1 MDDILMM
8 GIEGDTSGCPPLP
21 AKAWAS
27 AILDNLRSEVAEG
40 SARSETEVPWQVL
53 TLAIHAREAGVVTRE
68 GIVPMARITWLEG
81 PSDDTDFDYRLEWFS
96 TKADENGFSPAD
108 TGAVESAVDEV
119 LAENVDMIRD
129 RGMGA
134 MGPLMGA
141 VMGKLGGAADGKV
154 VSDILKEKISNMV
167 EE

>member
-1 MDDILMM
+1 M
-8 GIEGDTSGCPPLP
+8 
-21 AKAWAS
+21 
-27 AILDNLRSEVAEG
+27 
-40 SARSETEVPWQVL
+40 
-53 TLAIHAREAGVVTRE
+53 
-68 GIVPMARITWLEG
+68 
-81 PSDDTDFDYRLEWFS
+81 EWFS

>member
-1 MDDILMM
+1 MM
-8 GIEGDTSGCPPLP
+8 GIEGDASGCPPLP

-27 AILDNLRSEVAEG
+27 AILDNLRAEVADG
-40 SARSETEVPWQVL
+40 SGRSESEVPWPVL
-53 TLAIHAREAGVVTRE
+53 KLAIHAREAGIVTRE
-68 GIVPMARITWLEG
+68 GVVPMARMLWLDG
-81 PSDDTDFDYRLEWFS
+81 PSVDSDFDQSLEWFS
-96 TKADENGFSPAD
+96 TKVDENGFAPAE
-108 TGAVESAVDEV
+108 TGAVEAAVDEV
-119 LAENVDMIRD
+119 LFENADMIRE

-154 VSDILKEKISNMV
+154 VSSILKEKISNMV

>member
-1 MDDILMM
+1 MY
-8 GIEGDTSGCPPLP
+8 
-21 AKAWAS
+21 K
-27 AILDNLRSEVAEG
+27 R
-40 SARSETEVPWQVL
+40 Q
-53 TLAIHAREAGVVTRE
+53 
-68 GIVPMARITWLEG
+68 
-81 PSDDTDFDYRLEWFS
+81 
-96 TKADENGFSPAD
+96 D

>member
-1 MDDILMM
+1 
-8 GIEGDTSGCPPLP
+8 
-21 AKAWAS
+21 
-27 AILDNLRSEVAEG
+27 
-40 SARSETEVPWQVL
+40 
-53 TLAIHAREAGVVTRE
+53 
-68 GIVPMARITWLEG
+68 
-81 PSDDTDFDYRLEWFS
+81 
-96 TKADENGFSPAD
+96 
-108 TGAVESAVDEV
+108 
-119 LAENVDMIRD
+119 MIRD